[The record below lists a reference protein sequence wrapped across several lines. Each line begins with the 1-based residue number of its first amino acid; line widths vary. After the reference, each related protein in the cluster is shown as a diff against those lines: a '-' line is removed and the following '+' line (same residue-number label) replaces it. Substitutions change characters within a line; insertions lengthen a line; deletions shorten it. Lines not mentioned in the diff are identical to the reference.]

1 MAQMTSLL
9 KAPEETSRSA
19 AVPPLEERPVAPR
32 LRAGVLEDLKARIR
46 TIERRPLELG
56 PAPEP
61 AAPSPRPPDRPPA
74 PAWTFADA
82 ALDAFLGSEGLAVD
96 AVHEVKPAF
105 PEEGSSFAAGWA
117 AARAFALAL
126 GVRRCGAMGPRGGP
140 ILCCWP
146 AALAHEFAPLYG
158 PGLRALGLDP
168 DRLLIAETATA
179 AEALWAL
186 EEGLRSASLA
196 LALGMLE
203 EVALTPARRLALA
216 AAAHQTPCLLL
227 THPRTGAIAATATRW
242 RVGPGPSAPHP
253 FDARAPGAPRFAV
266 VLERCRSRPAAEALS
281 VSLEWC
287 DEAYRFRMVSRLADR
302 ADAAGRAP
310 CRAG

>member
-1 MAQMTSLL
+1 M
-9 KAPEETSRSA
+9 
-19 AVPPLEERPVAPR
+19 
-32 LRAGVLEDLKARIR
+32 LEDLKARIR

-56 PAPEP
+56 PAPET
-61 AAPSPRPPDRPPA
+61 ARAQTACGARASPRARLPPDRQPA
-74 PAWTFADA
+74 PAWTFAAA
-82 ALDAFLGSEGLAVD
+82 ALDALLGPEGLAVD
-96 AVHEVKPAF
+96 AVHEVKPAI

-126 GVRRCGAMGPRGGP
+126 GVRRCGAMGLRGGRQAP
-140 ILCCWP
+140 VLCCWP
-146 AALAHEFAPLYG
+146 AALANELAPLYG

-266 VLERCRSRPAAEALS
+266 ALERCRSRPAAEAVS

-287 DEAYRFRMVSRLADR
+287 NEAYRFRLASRLADR
-302 ADAAGRAP
+302 AAATGRAE
-310 CRAG
+310 RRTG